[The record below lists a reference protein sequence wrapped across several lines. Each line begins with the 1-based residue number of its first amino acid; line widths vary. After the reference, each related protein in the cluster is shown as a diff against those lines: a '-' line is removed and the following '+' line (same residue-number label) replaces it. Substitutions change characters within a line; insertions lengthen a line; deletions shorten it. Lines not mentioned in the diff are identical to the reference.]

1 MIKSVTLR
9 YAQAYAAEFSPRDF
23 EAKLLILLDT
33 DFPLYVDVI
42 MRKRLDHLLSPRF
55 NYEWVSL
62 KQKVLPDLLL
72 ATGPTDLRFS
82 KVPKLFINAEVSEQ
96 DRKNIL
102 EKCEELV
109 LQKKKQVT

>member
-1 MIKSVTLR
+1 M
-9 YAQAYAAEFSPRDF
+9 
-23 EAKLLILLDT
+23 
-33 DFPLYVDVI
+33 
-42 MRKRLDHLLSPRF
+42 DHLLSPRF

-82 KVPKLFINAEVSEQ
+82 NVPKLFINAEVSEQ

>member
-1 MIKSVTLR
+1 
-9 YAQAYAAEFSPRDF
+9 
-23 EAKLLILLDT
+23 
-33 DFPLYVDVI
+33 
-42 MRKRLDHLLSPRF
+42 SPRF

-82 KVPKLFINAEVSEQ
+82 NVPKLFINAEVSEQ

-102 EKCEELV
+102 ETCEELIA
-109 LQKKKQVT
+109 QKRNQS